1 MYPEGPA
8 ASFDSRLSM
17 KLTRIF
23 SLLVALLLSA
33 GTGNVDARNVGTADL
48 VVVKKQQRQLLLLNN
63 GQVIRSYDISLGF
76 NPVGHK
82 RYEGDGR
89 TPEGRYYLTWRN
101 PQSRFYKSI
110 HISYPNQFDIE
121 RAHRLGRTPGGFI
134 MIHGIPNRFARAPEL
149 FEGIDWTEGCIA
161 VSNSDIEEIWHL
173 VADHT
178 PIEIYP

>member
-1 MYPEGPA
+1 
-8 ASFDSRLSM
+8 M
-17 KLTRIF
+17 KTTRIF
-23 SLLVALLLSA
+23 LFLVALILLA
-33 GTGNVDARNVGTADL
+33 GAGNLDASNAGTADL

-63 GQVIRSYDISLGF
+63 GQIIRNYDISLGF

-82 RYEGDGR
+82 SYEGDGR

-110 HISYPNQFDIE
+110 HISYPNQLDIE
-121 RAHRLGRTPGGFI
+121 RARRLGRTPGGFI